1 MNYSVTDSEGNLTS
15 YKDFEVS
22 DGSTGFT
29 FNNLPVGEYKL
40 VELSAPDGYVM
51 VEKEIYFKVNDP
63 EISEN
68 ALSLDK
74 YVAKKGYE
82 DDSEVRTAI
91 ANSAQL

>member
-1 MNYSVTDSEGNLTS
+1 MESSSVYT
-15 YKDFEVS
+15 Y
-22 DGSTGFT
+22 TGETVRPFLLDT
-29 FNNLPVGEYKL
+29 ATNV
-40 VELSAPDGYVM
+40 
-51 VEKEIYFKVNDP
+51 KVNDP